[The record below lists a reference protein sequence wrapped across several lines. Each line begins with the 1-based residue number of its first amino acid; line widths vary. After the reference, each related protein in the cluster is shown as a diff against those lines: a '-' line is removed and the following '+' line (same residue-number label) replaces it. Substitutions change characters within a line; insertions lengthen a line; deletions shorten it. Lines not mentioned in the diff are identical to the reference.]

1 MSSKVYVEQSH
12 DDTPLLCGLM
22 HTHARARAHT
32 HTHTHMR
39 MSTIG
44 GKKNNAVTHTH
55 RRSVSDAHVQ
65 ELLADGKEA
74 ANDARAR
81 IALFPMSSK
90 VKMTHHLGLS
100 LSLSLSLSLCVCVF
114 VSTSSPN
121 TGPYF
126 SCRAKCMS
134 SKVKMTH
141 HVCQNILCLSQH
153 LKRILGAV
161 FYVEQSH
168 KVYVEQSHD
177 DTPLLCGRIHT
188 HTHIHTHTD
197 IFTYWEVFLC
207 RAK

>member
-1 MSSKVYVEQSH
+1 VWSYA
-12 DDTPLLCGLM
+12 
-22 HTHARARAHT
+22 HTRSRARAHT

-100 LSLSLSLSLCVCVF
+100 LSLSLSLSVCVC
-114 VSTSSPN
+114 
-121 TGPYF
+121 
-126 SCRAKCMS
+126 M
-134 SKVKMTH
+134 
-141 HVCQNILCLSQH
+141 CLSQH
-153 LKRILGAV
+153 LHRILGLI
-161 FYVEQSH
+161 FHVEQS
-168 KVYVEQSHD
+168 V
-177 DTPLLCGRIHT
+177 
-188 HTHIHTHTD
+188 
-197 IFTYWEVFLC
+197 C
-207 RAK
+207 RAKSK